1 MSLIEVPLTR
11 CTGHPFVLR
20 HLLGTSVKVDKSLA
34 GDKVMT
40 PIMYL
45 APHKKLAMS
54 LGDDRF
60 EVIMDAVS
68 DWAGMEYG
76 KLRRLV
82 IGHNSCP
89 GACTCPNVCL
99 ATHSGNLRLRDQ
111 QEFEMLKTLMWLAQP
126 HWFANQLQHEILNH
140 HFRLRRG
147 FKYKGTQYKGGEVQ
161 LHVRL
166 NGGSDIDFVGMDYIN
181 PIRNQKDV
189 QFYDYTKVWRRM
201 RDYLDGE
208 LPDNY
213 HLTWSAGSRDY
224 STYNFMQRGGNV
236 AVVFKNMPNEGL
248 NVLIKGCPRYTVI
261 DGTKSD
267 ARALDP
273 KHSIV
278 ALKPLGSAA
287 KKVDVAKQSFIFE
300 DIMDFHKRMTHCHEV
315 DTGVTSGCEVRAS
328 NCYVYGPKPQ
338 VSQ

>member
-54 LGDDRF
+54 LGEERF
-60 EVIMDAVS
+60 EIIMDAVS
-68 DWAGMEYG
+68 DWAGIEYG

-111 QEFEMLKTLMWLAQP
+111 QEFEMLKTLMWLAKP
-126 HWFANQLQHEILNH
+126 YWFTNQLQHEICNH
-140 HFRLRRG
+140 AQRVRHG
-147 FKYKGTQYKGGEVQ
+147 FKYKGKQYSGREVQ

-166 NGGSDIDFVGMDYIN
+166 NGGSDIDFVGVKYIN
-181 PIRNQKDV
+181 PIKNQKDV

-201 RDYLDGE
+201 RDYLDGK
-208 LPDNY
+208 LYDNY
-213 HLTWSAGSRDY
+213 HLTWSAGSRDL
-224 STYNFMQRGGNV
+224 STRQFMERGANI
-236 AVVFKNMPNEGL
+236 AVVFKNMPEAGTK
-248 NVLIKGCPRYTVI
+248 VRVPGCPEYTVI

-287 KKVDVAKQSFIFE
+287 KKVDVARQNFIFDSISE
-300 DIMDFHKRMTHCHEV
+300 FKMRMLAVPLEC
-315 DTGVTSGCEVRAS
+315 DVRAN
-328 NCYVYGPKPQ
+328 NCWVYGPKPQ